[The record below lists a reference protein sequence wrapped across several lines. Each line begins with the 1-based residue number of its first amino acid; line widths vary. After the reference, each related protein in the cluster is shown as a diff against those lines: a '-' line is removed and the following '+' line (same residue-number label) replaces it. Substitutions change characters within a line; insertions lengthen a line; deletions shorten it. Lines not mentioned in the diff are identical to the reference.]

1 MTEQQEKEIE
11 HHLSTFPDRHQD
23 AIEMKKEWNE
33 YKAKA
38 FWVLLGFSGSILAIG
53 IWVGTMQTNIDS
65 MISHA
70 EGDASRFIQIETRL
84 NSLEVTNG
92 EIRARLSSIDLA
104 LQEIKIAINK
114 LY

>member
-11 HHLSTFPDRHQD
+11 HHLSTFQDRHQD
-23 AIEMKKEWNE
+23 TIEMKREWAE
-33 YKAKA
+33 YKTKA
-38 FWVLLGFSGSILAIG
+38 FWVLLGFVGSILSIG

-65 MISHA
+65 IITQTREDSA
-70 EGDASRFIQIETRL
+70 RFVQIETRL